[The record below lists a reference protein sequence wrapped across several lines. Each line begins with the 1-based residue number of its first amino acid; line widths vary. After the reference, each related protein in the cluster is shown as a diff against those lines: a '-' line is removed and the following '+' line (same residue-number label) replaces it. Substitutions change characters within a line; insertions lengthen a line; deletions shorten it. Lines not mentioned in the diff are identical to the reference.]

1 MKKSTSKKTIL
12 GILLALTGMVKAQ
25 NPGLLI
31 SEFLQNPAGTD
42 SPFEYV
48 ELIATDNID
57 FTITPYTVIVSNNGT
72 ATTDGWVSGGSLS
85 YAFEITTGSVSTGD
99 VVYVGGSSMAPTG
112 AKLRTLDTGVDP
124 GDGGIGS
131 ANTSGVFGN
140 GGGNCDGIAVF
151 NVAAST
157 ITNSTVPMDAVF
169 YGTGVG
175 SAEVNSGADGYQ
187 LPVND
192 LYNGGKLSSS
202 SFVAL
207 DADLTIAFG
216 QYDPTTNTWVTSR
229 TFTTDNATDTSAI
242 ILGAFVPDFNL
253 SFSVE
258 EQTVSESAGT
268 VTINLDINTSSPQSG
283 GFKVNLV
290 GVSNAS
296 NLNDFV
302 LLDTNINILAN
313 ATGTISFDV
322 SIMDDVIE
330 EQTEY
335 LVFNLTNL
343 SNATLS
349 GASEVIIYISDNDRM
364 IPTATNEVKLEL
376 LTSFSN
382 GVEGSNSAEI
392 VAYDDVSQRLFIANS
407 IANNLDIVDF
417 SNPSLPVVIQSIN
430 LDSIGGINSVA
441 VMNSVV
447 AVALENLNPQ
457 SNGYVVF
464 FDTLG
469 AWKNRLEAG
478 AMPDMITFTHAGDK
492 IIVANEGEPSDDYL
506 TDPEGSISVID
517 LTNGITSLT
526 ASDVTSIN
534 FNAFDTQISTLQS
547 SGVRIYGPG
556 ASVSQDFEPE
566 YVTVLDDDSKAYI
579 SLQENNALAVVDL
592 QTMTV
597 TEIIP
602 LGTIDHSIFGY
613 GLDASNQTSGIN
625 IANFPIKGMFMPD
638 AITHTNIGG
647 VNYILTANEGDSRDY
662 SGYSE
667 EERVKDLILD
677 VINFPNADELQS
689 SLLLGRIKTTTA
701 NGDLDNSGDFEEIY
715 TYGTRSF
722 SIWDENGNLIFDSG
736 DWFEQII
743 SNDPAFAGLFNASND
758 PGVVEAKDRSDDK
771 GPEPEGIAVAE
782 FNGNYFAFV
791 SLERVGGVMLFNIN
805 DPNNPVYAGYYN
817 NRDVTTNGP
826 DRGAEGLLIIEA
838 AVSPTGNDLVIL
850 ANEVSSTLSI
860 YEAQSCQDLSGLV
873 LSGSDNYCQGD
884 SVNIVANTTSSVAY
898 QWQMNSLDI
907 AGETTNNLWVSTA
920 GNYSLEFENLSE
932 QCMGAT
938 DTFSVVENPLP
949 MPTISISNGELV
961 TQTFASYEWYYEGGA
976 ISGANNM
983 TLEPQQN
990 GDYEVL
996 VTDVNGCTN
1005 TSPVYTVMFADVVSE
1020 DGIEFNML
1028 PNPASGYT
1036 IFNTNSNEPVRI
1048 SIYNLNGE
1056 LIEMTQ
1062 FKHQLMLDVSDLSE
1076 GAYLVQFTTP
1086 TSVVNTRLMIQH

>member
-12 GILLALTGMVKAQ
+12 GILLALTGIVKAQ

-48 ELIATDNID
+48 EFIATDNID
-57 FTITPYTVIVSNNGT
+57 FTTTPYTVIVSNNGT
-72 ATTDGWVSGGSLS
+72 ATTDGWISGGSLS

-99 VVYVGGSSMAPTG
+99 VVYVGGSSMMPTG
-112 AKLRTLDTGVDP
+112 TKLRMLDTGADP

-140 GGGNCDGIAVF
+140 GGSNCDGIAVF
-151 NVAAST
+151 NMAASA
-157 ITNSTVPMDAVF
+157 ITNSTVPVDAVF

-175 SAEVNSGADGYQ
+175 SAEVNSGTDGYQ

-216 QYDPTTNTWVTSR
+216 QYDPTTNTWVTPR

-258 EQTVSESAGT
+258 EQTVLESVGT
-268 VTINLDINTSSPQSG
+268 VTINLDINTSSPQPGS
-283 GFKVNLV
+283 FKVNLV
-290 GVSNAS
+290 GVSNVS

-313 ATGTISFDV
+313 ATGTLSFDV
-322 SIMDDVIE
+322 SILDDAIE

-349 GASEVIIYISDNDRM
+349 GAAEVIIYITDNDRM

-382 GVEGSNSAEI
+382 GAEGSNSAEI
-392 VAYDDVSQRLFIANS
+392 VAYDEVSQRLFIANS

-417 SNPSLPVVIQSIN
+417 SNPSLPSVIQSIN

-447 AVALENLNPQ
+447 AVAIENLNPQ

-469 AWKNRLEAG
+469 VWKNRLEAG

-506 TDPEGSISVID
+506 TDPEGSITVID
-517 LTNGITSLT
+517 LSNGITALT

-534 FNAFDTQISTLQS
+534 FNAFDGQMSTLQN

-566 YVTVLDDDSKAYI
+566 YVTVLDDDSKAYV

-602 LGTIDHSIFGY
+602 LGTIDHNMLGY

-638 AITHTNIGG
+638 AITHANIGG
-647 VNYILTANEGDSRDY
+647 VSYILTANEGDSRDY

-677 VINFPNADELQS
+677 ATNFPNANELQS
-689 SLLLGRIKTTTA
+689 SLLLGRMKTTTA

-743 SNDPAFAGLFNASND
+743 SNDPAFVGLFNASND
-758 PGVVEAKDRSDDK
+758 PGVAEAKDRSDDK
-771 GPEPEGIAVAE
+771 GPEPEGIAVAQ

-805 DPNNPVYAGYYN
+805 DPYNPVYAGYYN
-817 NRDVTTNGP
+817 NRDVSTNGP
-826 DRGAEGLLIIEA
+826 DRGAEGLLLIDAMI
-838 AVSPTGNDLVIL
+838 SPTGNDLVIL
-850 ANEVSSTLSI
+850 ANEVSSTLSV
-860 YEAQSCQDLSGLV
+860 YEAKSCQDLSGLI
-873 LSGSDNYCQGD
+873 LSGADNYCQGD
-884 SVNIVANTTSSVAY
+884 SVNIMTNTTGSVTY
-898 QWQMNSLDI
+898 QWQMNSVNI
-907 AGETTNNLWVSTA
+907 TGETANNLWVSTA
-920 GNYSLEFENLSE
+920 GDYSLEFENLSE
-932 QCMGAT
+932 QCTGVT
-938 DTFSVVENPLP
+938 DTFTVIENPLP

-961 TQTFASYEWYYEGGA
+961 TQTFAAYEWYYEGGA
-976 ISGANNM
+976 ISGANSM
-983 TLEPQQN
+983 TLEPQQD

-1005 TSPVYTVMFADVVSE
+1005 TSPVYTVMFTDIVTE
-1020 DGIEFNML
+1020 TGIEFNML
-1028 PNPASGYT
+1028 PNPASNYAV
-1036 IFNTNSNEPVRI
+1036 FNTNSNEPVTV

-1056 LIEMTQ
+1056 LVKTMQ
-1062 FKHQLMLDVSDLSE
+1062 FKHQLMLDVSYLSE
-1076 GAYLVQFTTP
+1076 GAYLVQFKTP
-1086 TSVVNTRLMIQH
+1086 TSLVNTRLMIQH

>member
-112 AKLRTLDTGVDP
+112 VKLRTLDTGVDP

-151 NVAAST
+151 NMAAGT
-157 ITNSTVPMDAVF
+157 ITNSTIPVDAVF

-175 SAEVNSGADGYQ
+175 SAEVNSGADGYE
-187 LPVND
+187 LPIND
-192 LYNGGKLSSS
+192 LYSGGKLSAA

-216 QYDPTTNTWVTSR
+216 QYDPTTNTWVTPR
-229 TFTTDNATDTSAI
+229 TFAVDNATDTSAI
-242 ILGAFVPDFNL
+242 VLGAFVPDFNL
-253 SFSVE
+253 SFNVE
-258 EQTVSESAGT
+258 EQTVSESVGT
-268 VTINLDINTSSPQSG
+268 VTIDLDINTSSPQPG

-290 GVSNAS
+290 GISNAS

-302 LLDTNINILAN
+302 LLDTNINIVAN
-313 ATGTISFDV
+313 ATGTISFDL
-322 SIMDDVIE
+322 SIMDDGIE

-349 GASEVIIYISDNDRM
+349 GVSEVIIYITDNDRM

-382 GVEGSNSAEI
+382 GAEGSNSAEI
-392 VAYDDVSQRLFIANS
+392 VAYDEVSQRLFVANS
-407 IANNLDIVDF
+407 IANNLDIIDF
-417 SNPSLPVVIQSIN
+417 SNPSLPAVIQSIN

-447 AVALENLNPQ
+447 VVAVENLNPQ

-469 AWKNRLEAG
+469 TWKNRLEAG

-517 LTNGITSLT
+517 LSNGITALT
-526 ASDVTSIN
+526 ASDVTPVN
-534 FNAFDTQISTLQS
+534 FNAFDAQMSTLQS

-566 YVTVLDDDSKAYI
+566 YVTVLDDDSKAYV

-592 QTMTV
+592 QSLTV

-677 VINFPNADELQS
+677 PTNFPDADELQS
-689 SLLLGRIKTTTA
+689 SLLLGRIKTTTV

-758 PGVVEAKDRSDDK
+758 PGVVEVKDRSDDK

-826 DRGAEGLLIIEA
+826 DRGAEGLLIIDA

-850 ANEVSSTLSI
+850 ANEVSSTLSV
-860 YEAQSCQDLSGLV
+860 YEAKSCQDLSGLA
-873 LSGSDNYCQGD
+873 LSGADNYCQGD
-884 SVNIVANTTSSVAY
+884 SVNIVANATGSVTY

-907 AGETTNNLWVSTA
+907 AGETTNNLWVSVA
-920 GNYSLEFENLSE
+920 GDYSVEFENLSE

-938 DTFSVVENPLP
+938 DTFSVIENPLP
-949 MPTISISNGELV
+949 MPTISISSGELV
-961 TQTFASYEWYYEGGA
+961 TQTFTSYEWYYEGGT
-976 ISGANNM
+976 ISGANSM

-996 VTDVNGCTN
+996 VTDANGCTN
-1005 TSPVYTVMFADVVSE
+1005 TSPVYTVMFADVATE
-1020 DGIEFNML
+1020 DGTEFNMM
-1028 PNPASGYT
+1028 PNPASNYAV
-1036 IFNTNSNEPVRI
+1036 FNTNANELVMI

-1056 LIEMTQ
+1056 LVKTTQ

-1076 GAYLVQFTTP
+1076 GTYLVQFKTP
-1086 TSVVNTRLMIQH
+1086 TSVANTRLVIQH